1 MENNN
6 MTAELAETKNTR
18 YQYPYID
25 METVMS
31 DIDEYIIPACQPAC
45 KSLWNKNIETFM
57 VSNNDD
63 NHLYVLLGT
72 LDDNNTNIII
82 EAMKTDERY
91 YYSNYRNTFGIKV
104 AGNMD
109 DFASI
114 KELEELTEIFTMQ
127 DTFRFKNPD
136 EFLKE
141 YKSSSSRIYEVQDDG
156 SLLIKENSELADVT
170 FEEALE
176 LSGMKELYIQDEGR
190 IYDSPMYLMWHERY
204 EEYIKSL
211 DSNKYKHNSI

>member
-1 MENNN
+1 
-6 MTAELAETKNTR
+6 
-18 YQYPYID
+18 
-25 METVMS
+25 
-31 DIDEYIIPACQPAC
+31 
-45 KSLWNKNIETFM
+45 M

-114 KELEELTEIFTMQ
+114 KELEELTEIFTM
-127 DTFRFKNPD
+127 
-136 EFLKE
+136 
-141 YKSSSSRIYEVQDDG
+141 
-156 SLLIKENSELADVT
+156 
-170 FEEALE
+170 
-176 LSGMKELYIQDEGR
+176 
-190 IYDSPMYLMWHERY
+190 
-204 EEYIKSL
+204 
-211 DSNKYKHNSI
+211 